1 MIESIALDDLVQRHG
16 SWLETG
22 IDEGPVISSR
32 VRLARNLDAYH
43 FPSWAPENQKHAIWN
58 QSHAL
63 FSNTEKPYMCWEM
76 GTIPEI
82 DREILFERH
91 LISQELANK
100 ESDSGVFVST
110 DEMMSIRI
118 NEEDHIRIQA
128 LKPGLNVKD
137 AWESASA
144 IDDELEQILTY
155 AYNARLG
162 YLTSCPSN
170 VGTGL
175 RASVMLHLPGLVLLE
190 EMDPVV
196 NGISKI
202 GLAVRGMW
210 GEGTEAVGNMFQISN
225 QITLGKDE
233 TQIVNHLEQI
243 VLELVEHELNA
254 RQRLMNEKQLIIE
267 DHISRSFGLLS
278 HAKLMASG
286 EALNLLSTLRLGI
299 DLNLITGMSR
309 QEMDQLFISTQPAHL
324 QKIEGNELDP
334 NERDIVRAEML
345 RNFMKHA
352 NLNIEQE

>member
-1 MIESIALDDLVQRHG
+1 MIQPIALDDLVQRHG

-43 FPSWAPENQKHAIWN
+43 FPGWASETQKHAIWN
-58 QSHAL
+58 QSYSL
-63 FSNTEKPYMCWEM
+63 FSNLKKPYMCWEM

-82 DREILFERH
+82 DRELLFERH

-100 ESDSGVFVST
+100 ENDSGVFVSS
-110 DEMMSIRI
+110 DEMMSIMI
-118 NEEDHIRIQA
+118 NEEDHIRIQS

-137 AWESASA
+137 AWESASQ

-190 EMDPVV
+190 EIDPVV

-210 GEGTEAVGNMFQISN
+210 GEGSEAVGNMFQISN

-243 VLELVEHELNA
+243 VLELVDHELNA

-299 DLNLITGMSR
+299 DLNLITELSR

-334 NERDIVRAEML
+334 NERDVVRAEML

>member
-1 MIESIALDDLVQRHG
+1 MIKSITLDDLVQRHG

-22 IDEGPVISSR
+22 VDQGPVISSR
-32 VRLARNLDAYH
+32 VRLARNLDAYY
-43 FPSWAPENQKHAIWN
+43 FPSWAPKNQKHAIWN
-58 QSHAL
+58 QSHSL
-63 FSNTEKPYMCWEM
+63 FSTIDRDYLCWEM
-76 GTIPEI
+76 GAIPEM
-82 DREILFERH
+82 DRELLFERH

-100 ESDSGVFVST
+100 DKDSGVFVSS
-110 DEMMSIRI
+110 DEMMSIMI

-128 LKPGLNVKD
+128 LKPGLNVKE
-137 AWESASA
+137 AWEAASA
-144 IDDELEQILTY
+144 IDDELEQTLTY

-190 EMDPVV
+190 EMDSVV

-210 GEGTEAVGNMFQISN
+210 GEGTEAVGNIFQISN
-225 QITLGKDE
+225 QITLGKAE
-233 TQIVNHLEQI
+233 EQIVNHLEQI
-243 VLELVEHELNA
+243 VLELVDHELNA
-254 RQRLMNEKQLIIE
+254 RQRLMNEKQLIIK

-286 EALNLLSTLRLGI
+286 EALNLLSTLRLGL
-299 DLNLITGMSR
+299 DLSLINGINR
-309 QEMDQLFISTQPAHL
+309 QKMDQLFISTQPAHL

-352 NLNIEQE
+352 NLNMEQE

>member
-1 MIESIALDDLVQRHG
+1 MIKSITLDDLVQRHG

-22 IDEGPVISSR
+22 VDQGPVISSR
-32 VRLARNLDAYH
+32 VRLARNLDAYY

-58 QSHAL
+58 QSHSL
-63 FSNTEKPYMCWEM
+63 FSTIDRDYLCWEM
-76 GTIPEI
+76 GGTPGM
-82 DREILFERH
+82 DKDLLFERH
-91 LISQELANK
+91 LISQELATK
-100 ESDSGVFVST
+100 DKDSGVFVST
-110 DEMMSIRI
+110 DEMMSIMI

-128 LKPGLNVKD
+128 LKPGLNVKE

-144 IDDELEQILTY
+144 IDDELEQTLTY

-190 EMDPVV
+190 EMDSVI

-210 GEGTEAVGNMFQISN
+210 GEGTEAVGNIFQISN
-225 QITLGKDE
+225 QITLGKVE
-233 TQIVNHLEQI
+233 EQIVNHLEQI
-243 VLELVEHELNA
+243 VLELVDHELNA
-254 RQRLMNEKQLIIE
+254 RQRLMNEKQIIIK

-286 EALNLLSTLRLGI
+286 EALNLLSTLRLGL
-299 DLNLITGMSR
+299 DLSLINGINR

-324 QKIEGNELDP
+324 QKIEGNELNP

-352 NLNIEQE
+352 NLNME